1 MVPRIGMDGRTVCR
15 NFASTGSCKFGAN
28 CRFAHGPQ
36 GQGYVN
42 YNQGGSSN
50 PPGSFGSRGGHGSMG
65 RGGHG
70 QQFSSNRPN
79 SYQANQFQPR
89 QPKVGAPKQKLCFF
103 YHRDVCTHANCR
115 DLHQFTYQG
124 DLTKTSRY
132 DLTGPGTAVLML
144 TPSQVAAASGNEITV
159 FDYATQTVLANLQT
173 QCRDLMLGLYSPP
186 GGQFLVFAG
195 NT

>member
-1 MVPRIGMDGRTVCR
+1 MDGRQVCR
-15 NFASTGSCKFGAN
+15 NFQGTGTCKFGAN
-28 CRFAHGPQ
+28 CRFAHAPQ

-42 YNQGGSSN
+42 YGQGHTN
-50 PPGSFGSRGGHGSMG
+50 PPGSFGSRGARGGMG
-65 RGGHG
+65 RGGTH
-70 QQFSSNRPN
+70 QFSSNRPN
-79 SYQANQFQPR
+79 SYQANDFQPR
-89 QPKVGAPKQKLCFF
+89 QPKVGGPKQKLCFF
-103 YHRDVCTHANCR
+103 YHRDSCTHTNCR

-124 DLTKTSRY
+124 DLTKASRY

-159 FDYATQTVLANLQT
+159 LDYAAQTVLATLQT
-173 QCRDLMLGLYSPP
+173 QCSDLLLAVFTQP